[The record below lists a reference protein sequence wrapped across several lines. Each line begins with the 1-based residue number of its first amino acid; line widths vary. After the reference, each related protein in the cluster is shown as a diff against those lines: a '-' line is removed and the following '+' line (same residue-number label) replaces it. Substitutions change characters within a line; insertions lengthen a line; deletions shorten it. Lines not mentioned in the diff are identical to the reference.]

1 MITPMNPSELSGSI
15 LLIEDDPI
23 LTKALSQ
30 ALNDQGHNCETVS
43 DGLGA
48 IARIQEKSFQII
60 ILDLAL
66 TDETGLGVL
75 RCLRELD
82 DTASIIV
89 LTPLEFR
96 QERLSAL
103 ASGADD
109 FIIKPFSM
117 AEVRARV
124 DVAWVKT
131 RSRAKLILEVGPMQM
146 DLSSRKVLRDG
157 RLLQLTPTEFRV
169 LEILMRNQGKV
180 VTRRTLC
187 EHLWDPKWEGVTNV
201 IEVHINRL
209 RTKINNGNEPQMIF
223 TVRGSGYT
231 MRYEPN
237 APPPPV
243 VAQMLAE
250 RLQAEKLQTENK

>member
-1 MITPMNPSELSGSI
+1 MISQMNPPEFAGSI
-15 LLIEDDPI
+15 LIIEDDPI
-23 LTKALSQ
+23 LNKALSQ
-30 ALNDQGHNCETVS
+30 ALVDQGYQCETV
-43 DGLGA
+43 DNGKAG
-48 IARIQEKSFQII
+48 IALVQEKPFPLI

-66 TDETGLGVL
+66 NDETGLGVL
-75 RCLRELD
+75 RCLRETD
-82 DTASIIV
+82 DSANIIV
-89 LTPLEFR
+89 LTPLEYR

-124 DVAWVKT
+124 DAAWVKT
-131 RSRAKLILEVGPMQM
+131 RSRPKSVLDVGPIHM
-146 DLSSRKVLRDG
+146 DLSSRKVQRGD

-169 LEILMRNQGKV
+169 LEILMRNHGKV
-180 VTRRTLC
+180 VTRRMLC

-209 RTKINNGNEPQMIF
+209 RTKINNGTEPQMIY

-231 MRYEPN
+231 LRFDPN
-237 APPPPV
+237 APPPPIF
-243 VAQMLAE
+243 AE
-250 RLQAEKLQTENK
+250 MKQGKTLE

>member
-1 MITPMNPSELSGSI
+1 MITPMNPPEISGSI

-23 LTKALSQ
+23 LNKALSQ
-30 ALNDQGHNCETVS
+30 ALVDQGYQCEAVN
-43 DGLGA
+43 DGKAG
-48 IARIQEKSFQII
+48 IALLQGKPFPII

-66 TDETGLGVL
+66 ADETGLGVL
-75 RCLRELD
+75 RCLREAD
-82 DTASIIV
+82 DVANIIV

-103 ASGADD
+103 ISGADD

-124 DVAWVKT
+124 DAAWVKT
-131 RSRAKLILEVGPMQM
+131 RSRPKSVLEVGPLQM
-146 DLSSRKVLRDG
+146 DLASRKVQRGD

-180 VTRRTLC
+180 VTRRMLC

-209 RTKINNGNEPQMIF
+209 RTKINNGTEPQMIF
-223 TVRGSGYT
+223 TVRGSGYS
-231 MRYEPN
+231 MRFEPN
-237 APPPPV
+237 APPPPIFEEMKR
-243 VAQMLAE
+243 AAREQL
-250 RLQAEKLQTENK
+250 